1 VTWVKICGLCRQEDA
16 ELAAELG
23 ADALGF
29 VFEPTSPR
37 YVGSPDWSPDWLQ
50 GLWPELVAVFG
61 PVRFLGLSSRF
72 GTVQGVEWPE
82 PGGQSVQIRQPV
94 LRVGPNALS
103 ELEGVGNGAAR
114 IVLDAPHATA
124 FGGTGNTVDW
134 DLAAEIVA
142 ASSVPVVL
150 AGGLRPEN
158 VAEAIRRV
166 RPFGVDVSSGVE
178 SSPGVKD
185 PAKLRAF
192 FEAVRS
198 VMPLP

>member
-1 VTWVKICGLCRQEDA
+1 MTWVKICGLRRQEDA
-16 ELAAELG
+16 ERAAEMG

-37 YVGSPDWSPDWLQ
+37 YVGSQDWSPDWLL
-50 GLWPELVAVFG
+50 GLRAELVAVFG
-61 PVRFLGLSSRF
+61 PVRFQGLSLGF
-72 GTVQGVEWPE
+72 GTVQGVGWPE
-82 PGGQSVQIRQPV
+82 PGGQSGRKRQPV

-103 ELEGVGNGAAR
+103 ELVGVANGAAR

-124 FGGTGNTVDW
+124 YGGTGHTVDW

-158 VAEAIRRV
+158 VGEAIRRV

-185 PAKLRAF
+185 PARLRAF